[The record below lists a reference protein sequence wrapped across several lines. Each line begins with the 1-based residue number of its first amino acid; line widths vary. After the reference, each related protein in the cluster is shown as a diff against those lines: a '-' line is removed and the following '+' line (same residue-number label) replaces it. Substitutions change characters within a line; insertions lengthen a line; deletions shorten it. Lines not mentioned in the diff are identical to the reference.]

1 MLVPLLSSPCR
12 TSSSLLSRKRTSGS
26 STGVSSDGFLVPR
39 SSIRKIRAGESG
51 GGESGGGESSGGESS
66 GGGESEGGGG
76 GSEGGGSEGE
86 GEGRSGSSGQEG
98 ESSSISSGGTTKSIT
113 TYNKGG
119 GKATSISSG
128 LFAVAGQGM
137 KFGEAGRT
145 GARTYGSGYPGSF
158 ARGVDNKGFPFYF
171 WPISWGNGTAYSSN
185 ALDMYTGEVHHTL
198 LHNPS
203 STDSQI
209 IVPTCLSSYCR
220 VKNTKKENII
230 K

>member
-1 MLVPLLSSPCR
+1 MLLPLLSSPHR

-39 SSIRKIRAGESG
+39 SSIRKIRDGESSGGESG
-51 GGESGGGESSGGESS
+51 GGESSGGESSGGESS

-76 GSEGGGSEGE
+76 GSEGGGSESE

-128 LFAVAGQGM
+128 LFAVRMQG
-137 KFGEAGRT
+137 GGTRDEIWGSRT
-145 GARTYGSGYPGSF
+145 SGSGYPGSF

-171 WPISWGNGTAYSSN
+171 WPISWGNGTAYGSN
-185 ALDMYTGEVHHTL
+185 ALDMYTGEVHHML
-198 LHNPS
+198 LHSPS
-203 STDSQI
+203 S
-209 IVPTCLSSYCR
+209 L
-220 VKNTKKENII
+220 
-230 K
+230 